1 MKLAYICN
9 EYPPAPGGGIRT
21 FVHTIAHGM
30 KDAGHQ
36 VSVVGWGKTPGERDD
51 GGIRVVTLPESKTR
65 GIAWWVNRRRI
76 CRCLKREAASG
87 NIDIVETPEFQGPL
101 ISTIGETPVVVR
113 LHLSAA
119 AIAKHAGKEMRGL
132 TRFCEKRTLSL
143 FRSWIAVSDYALE
156 LTKDT
161 FALTAQKTVTIYCPV
176 SPPGDTDPEVPNLPA
191 WFVLYA
197 GGTVS
202 RRKGAYL
209 LAEAARKFLSSHPD
223 LHLVFI
229 GPLETEEGI
238 AADDR
243 IWTLVGAE
251 LQSRLHFPGR
261 LSRDAV
267 LACMKRAAVFAYP
280 STLETFGLVTAEA
293 MLQGCPVVVC
303 DTGPCP
309 EFIEHE
315 KTGLLVTPNDTNALS
330 AAVNRLLDN
339 RVFSQRLAD
348 AGKEHIGNR
357 FTLSRCVADTLSFY
371 EKVIEEQE

>member
-1 MKLAYICN
+1 MKIAYVCN
-9 EYPPAPGGGIRT
+9 EYPPAPGGGIGT

-30 KDAGHQ
+30 RDAGHQ
-36 VSVVGWGKTPGERDD
+36 VSVVGWGDNAGERDD
-51 GGIRVVTLPESKTR
+51 NGIRVVTLPESKTR

-76 CRCLKREAASG
+76 WRWLKREATAG

-101 ISTIGETPVVVR
+101 ISKIGDTPVVVR

-143 FRSWIAVSDYALE
+143 FHSWIAVSDYALE
-156 LTKDT
+156 LTKET
-161 FALTAQKTVTIYCPV
+161 FVLEPRKTVTIYYPV
-176 SPPGDTDPEVPNLPA
+176 SQPRETDTELPLLPSR
-191 WFVLYA
+191 FVLYA

-209 LAEAARKFLSSHPD
+209 LAEAARDFLASHPD
-223 LHLVFI
+223 LHLVYI
-229 GPLETEEGI
+229 GPLESEEGTP
-238 AADDR
+238 ADQR
-243 IWTLVGAE
+243 IRAVVGAE
-251 LQSRLHFPGR
+251 LQSRVHFLGR
-261 LSRDAV
+261 MSRDAV
-267 LACMKRAAVFAYP
+267 LACMKSAAGFAYP

-309 EFIEHE
+309 EFVEHE
-315 KTGLLVTPNDTNALS
+315 KTGLLVPPNDAKAFS

-339 RVFSQRLAD
+339 RALADRLSD
-348 AGKEHIGNR
+348 AGKELTSNR
-357 FTLSRCVADTLSFY
+357 FTLSRCVTDTLSFY
-371 EKVIEEQE
+371 EKIIKGEE